1 MEDFVT
7 SKIAKKLQEKGYPM
21 VEIPIGGRDNRN
33 VPVLYDLPK
42 DHPNWQNCK
51 AWWIPTISQV
61 LKWLREEKKIY
72 LELVIIAEGV
82 YMCDIY
88 KITVGLVK
96 RLGSTEYSKT
106 YEAAAITGIEYV
118 LDKLI

>member
-1 MEDFVT
+1 MDFVT

-21 VEIPIGGRDNRN
+21 TEIPMGGRDNRN

-42 DHPNWQNCK
+42 EHPFWQDCK

-72 LELVIIAEGV
+72 LELVIVAEGV

-88 KITVGLVK
+88 KIAVGPIK
-96 RLGSTEYSKT
+96 CLGSTEYSKT

>member
-1 MEDFVT
+1 MENFVT

-33 VPVLYDLPK
+33 GPVLYDLPK
-42 DHPNWQNCK
+42 DHTNWQNCK

-61 LKWLREEKKIY
+61 LKWLREAKKIY

-88 KITVGLVK
+88 KITVEPVK

-106 YEAAAITGIEYV
+106 YEAAAIAGIEYV